1 MRDPPRKA
9 LAAWALR
16 LGLCCIGAAA
26 PQLAAAQA
34 SNSLEA
40 AVSASATAAAPP
52 PAAGA
57 VQLAG
62 PAPVSD
68 AVAQFAGWVAASG
81 DNRSMTFVVIDKT
94 AAQVAVFGADGAL
107 KGATPALLGLAHGD
121 DSVPGI
127 GERKISSIRPDERTT
142 PAGRFLAQFGPSLGG
157 KKVLWVDYATA
168 ISLHPVVTANAK
180 EQRLQRLKT
189 PSPIDN
195 RITYGCINVPA
206 GFYEKVVR
214 PAFTGAQGIVYI
226 LPESRALAEV
236 FPAFQPEAKSATAL
250 LDEEV
255 RPTAE
260 DASAKSGS

>member
-1 MRDPPRKA
+1 MRDPARTA
-9 LAAWALR
+9 LAAWALG
-16 LGLCCIGAAA
+16 LGLLSIGMTA
-26 PQLAAAQA
+26 PQVAGAQA

-40 AVSASATAAAPP
+40 AVSASATAVAPPP
-52 PAAGA
+52 PAAA
-57 VQLAG
+57 QLAG

-68 AVAQFAGWVAASG
+68 ALGAFAGWVAASG
-81 DNRSMTFVVIDKT
+81 DNRGMSFVVIDKT

-127 GERKISSIRPDERTT
+127 GERKMSSIRPDERTT
-142 PAGRFLAQFGPSLGG
+142 PAGRFLAQFGASLGG

-168 ISLHPVVTANAK
+168 ISLHPVVTANRK
-180 EQRLQRLKT
+180 EQRLQRLQSPT
-189 PSPIDN
+189 PIDN

-206 GFYEKVVR
+206 AFYEKVVR
-214 PAFTGAQGIVYI
+214 PAFTGAQGIVYV
-226 LPESRALAEV
+226 LPETRALAEV
-236 FPAFQPEAKSATAL
+236 FPAFQPQPKSATAL

-255 RPTAE
+255 RPTAQ

>member
-1 MRDPPRKA
+1 MRDPARKA

-16 LGLCCIGAAA
+16 LGLLSIGMTA
-26 PQLAAAQA
+26 PQAAAAQA

-40 AVSASATAAAPP
+40 AVSASATAVVPP
-52 PAAGA
+52 PAAA

-142 PAGRFLAQFGPSLGG
+142 PAGRFLARFGPSLGG

-168 ISLHPVVTANAK
+168 ISLHPVVTANPK

-214 PAFTGAQGIVYI
+214 PAVTGAQGIVYI
-226 LPESRALAEV
+226 LPETRALAEV
-236 FPAFQPEAKSATAL
+236 FPAFLPQAKSATAL

-255 RPTAE
+255 RPTAQ

>member
-1 MRDPPRKA
+1 MRDPARTA

-16 LGLCCIGAAA
+16 LGLLSIGMTA

-40 AVSASATAAAPP
+40 AVSASATALAPPP
-52 PAAGA
+52 PAAA
-57 VQLAG
+57 QLAG

-94 AAQVAVFGADGAL
+94 AAQVALFGADGAL

-168 ISLHPVVTANAK
+168 ISLHPVVTASPK

-226 LPESRALAEV
+226 LPETRALAEV
-236 FPAFQPEAKSATAL
+236 FPAFQPQAKSATAL

-255 RPTAE
+255 RPTAQ